1 MEIKVIYLPEAA
13 EFMFKINNAAS
24 EKLAFNVRKVRM
36 GVKDKNIFKKLTGT
50 EIWEFRALHDGNCYR
65 LLSFWDTRSGTLI
78 VATHGIVKKS
88 QRTPKKEIIKAE
100 SIRKEYFDNK

>member
-1 MEIKVIYLPEAA
+1 
-13 EFMFKINNAAS
+13 MFKINNAAS

-50 EIWEFRALHDGNCYR
+50 EFWEFRALHDGNCYR
-65 LLSFWDTRSGTLI
+65 LLSFWDTRSDTLI

-100 SIRKEYFDNK
+100 AMRKEYFDNK

>member
-1 MEIKVIYLPEAA
+1 
-13 EFMFKINNAAS
+13 MFKINNAAS

-65 LLSFWDTRSGTLI
+65 LLSFWDTRSDTLI
-78 VATHGIVKKS
+78 VATLGIVKKS

-100 SIRKEYFDNK
+100 AMRKEYFDNK

>member
-1 MEIKVIYLPEAA
+1 
-13 EFMFKINNAAS
+13 MFKINNAAS

-36 GVKDKNIFKKLTGT
+36 GVKDKNIFKKLTDT

-65 LLSFWDTRSGTLI
+65 LLSFWDTRSDTLI

-100 SIRKEYFDNK
+100 AMRKEYFDNK

>member
-1 MEIKVIYLPEAA
+1 
-13 EFMFKINNAAS
+13 MFKINNAAS

-36 GVKDKNIFKKLTGT
+36 EVKDKNIFKKLTGT

-65 LLSFWDTRSGTLI
+65 LLSFWDTRSDTLI

-100 SIRKEYFDNK
+100 AMRKEYFDNK